1 MLSLRRISGTF
12 VTWYASSQ
20 LLECASM
27 RLRVTPLLAMMLMFA
42 SEAAWADTIHLKN
55 GRTILA
61 DHVRENGN
69 RYEYEVGDDSYA
81 IPKSSVERVET
92 GGMAVMASP
101 VSGKSAALPE
111 FMPADSLANEGDLP
125 KTIVK
130 DGKVDTDALAKL
142 EGNGNAELSATADF
156 IAGKYEF
163 EHGNVDQA
171 GRYFDSALRFQPQ
184 NATVLIYYAALL
196 VRTGKAAQALTYA
209 QRAVSAAPQSA
220 DAYTVLGYAQQAC
233 DRMADAVASWKR
245 SLDLRPDPAV
255 QQYLDK
261 AQREQSAETDFSQR
275 ESSHFVLHYEGKQT
289 TETFRGQILAA
300 LESDYDDLARDLG
313 TPPRDN
319 ILVTLYTEQA
329 FFDVTRAPS
338 WSGAL
343 NDGKLRIPIS
353 GLSSMTPELARV
365 LKHELAHS
373 FINQLSAG
381 RCPPWLHEGIAQLLE
396 PKSLGGDG
404 HQLAQLF
411 KSQRNI
417 PLNVL
422 EGSFMRFSGSEAYLA
437 YAESLAAVSYIN
449 DAYGMGDIQRILQR
463 LSEGS
468 STEAALR
475 ATIHSDYGQLEAE
488 LGKYLTG
495 KYGE

>member
-1 MLSLRRISGTF
+1 
-12 VTWYASSQ
+12 
-20 LLECASM
+20 
-27 RLRVTPLLAMMLMFA
+27 MMLALALPAA
-42 SEAAWADTIHLKN
+42 SADTIHLKN
-55 GRTILA
+55 GRTILV

-69 RYEYEVGDDSYA
+69 RCEYEIGDGTYA
-81 IPKSSVERVET
+81 IPRSSVDRVEA
-92 GGMAVMASP
+92 GGISALASP
-101 VSGKSAALPE
+101 VSGRRADDLHV
-111 FMPADSLANEGDLP
+111 FIPADSLANEGDLP

-130 DGKVDTDALAKL
+130 DGKVDPDALSKL
-142 EGNGNAELSATADF
+142 EGKGNAELSATADF

-163 EHGNVDQA
+163 EHGNIDQSR
-171 GRYFDSALRFQPQ
+171 RYFENALRFQPE
-184 NATVLIYYAALL
+184 NSTVLIYYAALL
-196 VRTGKAAQALTYA
+196 VRTGKASQALAYA
-209 QRAVSAAPQSA
+209 QRAVSAAPQSP
-220 DAYTVLGYAQQAC
+220 DAYAVLGYAQQSS
-233 DRMADAVASWKR
+233 DRNKDAVASWKH
-245 SLDLRPDPAV
+245 SLELRPDPAV
-255 QQYLDK
+255 QRYLDK
-261 AQREQSAETDFSQR
+261 AQREQNAEADFTQR

-289 TETFRGQILAA
+289 SEAFRGQILAA

-338 WSGAL
+338 WTGAL

-353 GLSSMTPELARV
+353 GLNSLTPALAHV

-373 FINQLSAG
+373 FINQLSAS
-381 RCPPWLHEGIAQLLE
+381 RCPPWLNEGIAQLLE
-396 PKSLGGDG
+396 PRSLGSEG

-411 KSQRNI
+411 KAEQNI

-422 EGSFMRFSGSEAYLA
+422 EGGFMRFSRAEASVA

-449 DAYGMGDIQRILQR
+449 DTYGMSDIQRILQR

-475 ATIHSDYGQLEAE
+475 AIVHSDYGQFESE
-488 LGKYLTG
+488 LGKYLG
-495 KYGE
+495 DKYGQ

>member
-1 MLSLRRISGTF
+1 
-12 VTWYASSQ
+12 
-20 LLECASM
+20 M
-27 RLRVTPLLAMMLMFA
+27 RFRVTTVLLMGMMLVSAPA
-42 SEAAWADTIHLKN
+42 SADTIHLKN

-69 RYEYEVGDDSYA
+69 RYEYDIGDDSYA
-81 IPKSSVERVET
+81 IPKSSVDRIEA
-92 GGMAVMASP
+92 GGVAAVSSSSASKTVSDLPAFTP
-101 VSGKSAALPE
+101 V
-111 FMPADSLANEGDLP
+111 DSLAGEGDLP

-130 DGKVDTDALAKL
+130 DGKVDPDALAKL
-142 EGNGNAELSATADF
+142 EGKGNAELSATADF
-156 IAGKYEF
+156 IAGKFEF
-163 EHGNVDQA
+163 EHGNIDQA
-171 GRYFDSALRFQPQ
+171 RRYFDSALRFQPE
-184 NATVLIYYAALL
+184 NSTVLIYYSALL
-196 VRTGKAAQALTYA
+196 VRTGNASQALSYA
-209 QRAVSAAPQSA
+209 QRAVTAAPQSP

-233 DRMADAVASWKR
+233 DRTKEAVVSWKH
-245 SLDLRPDPAV
+245 SLELRPDATV
-255 QQYLDK
+255 QQYLTK
-261 AQREQSAETDFSQR
+261 AQREQNVETDFAQR

-289 TETFRGQILAA
+289 SEAFRGQILTA

-343 NDGKLRIPIS
+343 NDGKLRIPVS
-353 GLSSMTPELARV
+353 GLSSLTPELARV

-396 PKSLGGDG
+396 PKSLGSDG
-404 HQLAQLF
+404 HQLALLF

-422 EGSFMRFSGSEAYLA
+422 EGSFMRFSGGEAYLA

-449 DAYGMGDIQRILQR
+449 DTYGMGDIQRILQR

-475 ATIHSDYGQLEAE
+475 ATIHSDYGQLESE
-488 LGKYLTG
+488 TGKYLSD
-495 KYGE
+495 KYGD

>member
-1 MLSLRRISGTF
+1 MLTF
-12 VTWYASSQ
+12 AFAAAS
-20 LLECASM
+20 
-27 RLRVTPLLAMMLMFA
+27 
-42 SEAAWADTIHLKN
+42 ADTIHLKN

-69 RYEYEVGDDSYA
+69 HYEYDIGDDSYA
-81 IPKSSVERVET
+81 IPKSSVDRVEA
-92 GGMAVMASP
+92 GGMPAVSSSGASK
-101 VSGKSAALPE
+101 GAADLPA
-111 FMPADSLANEGDLP
+111 FTPADTLANEGDLP
-125 KTIVK
+125 QTIVK
-130 DGKVDTDALAKL
+130 DGKVDPDALLKV
-142 EGNGNAELSATADF
+142 ESKGNAALSATADF
-156 IAGKYEF
+156 IAGKFEF
-163 EHGNVDQA
+163 EHGNIDQA
-171 GRYFDSALRFQPQ
+171 RRHFDSALRSQSE
-184 NATVLIYYAALL
+184 NSTVLIYYAALL
-196 VRTGKAAQALTYA
+196 VRTGNPSQAMSYA
-209 QRAVSAAPQSA
+209 QRAVSAAPQSP
-220 DAYTVLGYAQQAC
+220 DAYTVLGYAQQAS
-233 DRMADAVASWKR
+233 DRTKDAIASWKH
-245 SLDLRPDPAV
+245 SLELRPDPAV
-255 QQYLDK
+255 QQYLAK
-261 AQREQSAETDFSQR
+261 AEREQNVETDFAQR

-289 TETFRGQILAA
+289 SEVFRGQILAA
-300 LESDYDDLARDLG
+300 LESDYDDLSRDLG

-396 PKSLGGDG
+396 PKSLGSDG

-437 YAESLAAVSYIN
+437 YSESLAAVSYVN
-449 DAYGMGDIQRILQR
+449 DSYGMSDIQRILQR

-475 ATIHSDYGQLEAE
+475 ATIHSDYGQLESE
-488 LGKYLTG
+488 IGKYLSD
-495 KYGE
+495 KYGD